1 MEKMVVASLVLVPAL
16 SPYATTLLV
25 FLAVGNSSSM
35 KSFRYS
41 MIWE

>member
-1 MEKMVVASLVLVPAL
+1 MVVASLVLVPTL
-16 SPYATTLLV
+16 SPCTTTLLV

-35 KSFRYS
+35 ISFRYS